1 MALLFNTLGAAAFAG
16 FAALIILLVLQT
28 ACGIYL
34 QAVRKRVQQHTDAR
48 VAGICDALGGMRT
61 LKMMVA
67 EHTMQRFIGA
77 ARAREVAASMRWSFV
92 QAAVAGVYAVAPSH
106 LLSQSPSILF
116 TTPPPPPLPSFPLFH
131 VAPAIVSLA
140 SFAACRCRP
149 FDSTRAHASPVSRSS
164 SAP

>member
-116 TTPPPPPLPSFPLFH
+116 TTPPPPSPPLLSSLSCCPCHCIPRILRRLQ
-131 VAPAIVSLA
+131 VS
-140 SFAACRCRP
+140 P
-149 FDSTRAHASPVSRSS
+149 F
-164 SAP
+164 